1 MKRIGITGGIGSGK
15 TTVCEIFKLLGIP
28 VFHADLEARFL
39 QNNDQVI
46 KKQIVEHFGEKI
58 YNKDG
63 RLDRK
68 KMASLIFS
76 RPEELEAINSIIHP
90 AVRQR
95 YMKWCITLQDPPYS
109 LYEAAIL
116 FESGYEAD
124 FDMNILVFAEERIRI
139 DRVINRDQT
148 TEEIVKKRISNQMSD
163 IDKLSRADFIIE
175 NNNNSLLIP
184 QIIKIDNILRDDG
197 KVW

>member
-28 VFHADLEARFL
+28 VFHADLEAQFL

-46 KKQIVEHFGEKI
+46 KNQIVEHFGEKI
-58 YNKDG
+58 YNKYG

-95 YMKWCITLQDPPYS
+95 YMKWCSIHQDAPYS

-116 FESGYEAD
+116 FESGYAAD

-139 DRVINRDQT
+139 DRVKKRDQT
-148 TEEIVKKRISNQMSD
+148 TEEIVKMRISNQMSD
-163 IDKLSRADFIIE
+163 IDKLSRVDFIIE
-175 NNNNSLLIP
+175 NNNISLLIP
-184 QIIKIDNILRDDG
+184 QIIKIDNLLREDG